1 MRQRQPRSDAR
12 ANLQLLL
19 GAAFEVFSE
28 HGSQAA
34 LDLVAERAG
43 VSRATLYRNFADRN
57 ALMRALL
64 SRMVDQL
71 QARMGPRL
79 AAKLRAGAEELRP
92 LGPDALAGFMS
103 HWAETVVRTTPLV
116 DFWRTLDR
124 GDSTLVQVQQRLRA
138 MLAPLLEQAR
148 QAAKLRGEAG
158 QRAGCRPDLSVDDL
172 VLVGGMFG
180 AARRGCGRAEQLALG
195 RRAWELIA
203 GGLGMDCGLVAA
215 GPPGESAGP

>member
-19 GAAFEVFSE
+19 DAAFEVFSE

-71 QARMGPRL
+71 QAR
-79 AAKLRAGAEELRP
+79 AEELRP

-103 HWAETVVRTTPLV
+103 HWAETMVRTTPLV

-124 GDSTLVQVQQRLRA
+124 GDPTLVQAQQRLRA

-148 QAAKLRGEAG
+148 QAGR
-158 QRAGCRPDLSVDDL
+158 CRPDLSVDDL

-180 AARRGCGRAEQLALG
+180 AARRGAAVPSN
-195 RRAWELIA
+195 WHWA
-203 GGLGMDCGLVAA
+203 GA
-215 GPPGESAGP
+215 PGS

>member
-71 QARMGPRL
+71 QAR
-79 AAKLRAGAEELRP
+79 AEELRP

-103 HWAETVVRTTPLV
+103 HWAETMVRTTPLV

-148 QAAKLRGEAG
+148 QAGR
-158 QRAGCRPDLSVDDL
+158 CRPDLSVDDL